1 MNTYIHDR
9 ILKQCE
15 SNNSKSKKNT
25 FAFCHQTGSGP
36 PNHGWLSVRFSRMG
50 LAPLGTPE
58 NEVTECQDVLVWHVE
73 ETVGPCL
80 SASELSLDL
89 RPVAPGRG
97 TETESA
103 DL

>member
-1 MNTYIHDR
+1 MKATIVKVRKTHLLFV
-9 ILKQCE
+9 IKLE
-15 SNNSKSKKNT
+15 VG
-25 FAFCHQTGSGP
+25 HQTMDGCLSASV
-36 PNHGWLSVRFSRMG
+36 GWVWPLLEPQRMR
-50 LAPLGTPE
+50 LP
-58 NEVTECQDVLVWHVE
+58 ECQDVLVWHVE
-73 ETVGPCL
+73 ETVGPYL